1 MRPQALP
8 AVPVSFVSALG
19 AAIPLSLAAG
29 GSGAGLSALRVLRA
43 DAAGP
48 LAAVA
53 AAAAAAP
60 AAASASVALAVT
72 AHAAAGTVASGGRQ
86 RLCLAF
92 LDP

>member
-53 AAAAAAP
+53 AAAAAAAP
-60 AAASASVALAVT
+60 AAASASVALT